1 MNAAELKQG
10 FRDLSRDERLRLLQ
24 ELWDELAA
32 DDQMPELSEV
42 ERLELEQ
49 RFAEH
54 TAAPETAKSWA
65 QVKAEIQGRH

>member
-24 ELWDELAA
+24 ELWDELA
-32 DDQMPELSEV
+32 DDQMPEPSEV
-42 ERLELEQ
+42 ERLELER

-65 QVKAEIQGRH
+65 QVRAEIQGHH